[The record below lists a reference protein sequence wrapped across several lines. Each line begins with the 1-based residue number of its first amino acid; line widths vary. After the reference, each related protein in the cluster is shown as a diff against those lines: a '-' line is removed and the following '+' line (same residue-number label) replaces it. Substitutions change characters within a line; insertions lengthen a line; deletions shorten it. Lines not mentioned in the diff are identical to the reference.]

1 METSKVNFSEQRIY
15 CCSSLRPLWRSG
27 SDLNRNLWLYG
38 CGEKRAIRGVG
49 PIYRVT
55 WCRMVF
61 FCAAPVYSIAYTYT
75 GCLLQEGGSLPF
87 QILRSLSHRLWNIEQ
102 PKSKSQRSL
111 VWTRYLKQDFGC
123 PGPRSGLNGS
133 MILYFLRGDQR
144 FVTIFVILRCHRF
157 LCEDVAQIK
166 EVSAGRQHICFC
178 ANFLFFVKNEDS
190 YHLGKKNLFSEN

>member
-1 METSKVNFSEQRIY
+1 MALWLRGKKGHSWCGSHIQGHMVSYGVFL
-15 CCSSLRPLWRSG
+15 CCSS
-27 SDLNRNLWLYG
+27 
-38 CGEKRAIRGVG
+38 A
-49 PIYRVT
+49 
-55 WCRMVF
+55 
-61 FCAAPVYSIAYTYT
+61 VYSIAYTYT
-75 GCLLQEGGSLPF
+75 GCLIQEGGSLPF